1 MAVKAD
7 INAKHVLNRAL
18 FPVSAG
24 AVVAEIVTLFAVAMK
39 SGFTAELGG
48 WAGLAA
54 AALMFQIATRKK
66 Q

>member
-1 MAVKAD
+1 
-7 INAKHVLNRAL
+7 
-18 FPVSAG
+18 
-24 AVVAEIVTLFAVAMK
+24 MK